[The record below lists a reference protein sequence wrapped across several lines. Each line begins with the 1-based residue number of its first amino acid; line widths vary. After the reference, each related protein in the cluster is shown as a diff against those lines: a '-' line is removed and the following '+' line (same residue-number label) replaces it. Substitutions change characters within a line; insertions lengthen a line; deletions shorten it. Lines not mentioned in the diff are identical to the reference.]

1 MAPPNLPL
9 GAILA
14 GGSSRRMGRDKA
26 LMELNGK
33 PMFSHVV
40 SILTAAGCEP
50 VIIGREDIDDV
61 AFADDDEPGRRGPAS
76 GLATAMRLAEGRDVV
91 LVGTDQPLLRPESV
105 RALLSLDGDAV
116 VPVAAGVRQATCAVY
131 RTPCREVLTGL
142 LAATDSPPLQRLLDR
157 VSTREVGVDEWSA
170 WGEGGESWWSLNTA
184 ADVRDAQRWL
194 ADRATEP

>member
-1 MAPPNLPL
+1 
-9 GAILA
+9 
-14 GGSSRRMGRDKA
+14 MGRDKA
-26 LMELNGK
+26 FIELNGK

-50 VIIGREDIDDV
+50 VIIGRGDIDDV

-91 LVGTDQPLLRPESV
+91 LVAIDQPLLRPETV

-131 RTPCREVLTGL
+131 RRSCREVLTGL
-142 LAATDSPPLQRLLDR
+142 LATTDSPPLQRLLDR
-157 VSTREVGVDEWSA
+157 VSTRDVGVDEWST
-170 WGEGGESWWSLNTA
+170 WGEGGESWWSLDTG
-184 ADVRDAQRWL
+184 ADVREARRWL
-194 ADRATEP
+194 ADP